1 MPGKNVFIV
10 GPGLIGW
17 TILDLL
23 VAEGYKVTG
32 LVRRQEHADGLKQ
45 SGAEAVIGDLH
56 DAKLIA
62 EHVSKND
69 IVFHTA
75 TADEAD
81 VSRRDG
87 VAVGAEGHALNVALL
102 DGERFGSPPLPAGC
116 VPQHHTAAAED
127 ARIQNLSRRE
137 DSVLLG
143 MVGK

>member
-1 MPGKNVFIV
+1 MAAGKNVFIV

-62 EHVSKND
+62 EQVSKND

-75 TADEAD
+75 TADDLPSVQAVLQGVQQKAD
-81 VSRRDG
+81 R
-87 VAVGAEGHALNVALL
+87 
-102 DGERFGSPPLPAGC
+102 GEPIIYIHTGTIGGDI
-116 VPQHHTAAAED
+116 HHL
-127 ARIQNLSRRE
+127 R
-137 DSVLLG
+137 
-143 MVGK
+143 